1 MIEEKRNYIRDYYAN
16 KEHNLRGLVENINVE
31 GEEDIKK
38 IKAEINKLAR
48 QIEEK
53 KVALQNKVENLYTKQ
68 YTATEKKV
76 ILHYRNSRSYTD
88 YYYDLTTGY
97 EDDDYSSEDSITYRV
112 DNKRGEIV
120 VVVGYDFD
128 LASIITKKYSYSV
141 SKDNDRVI
149 TKFLEET
156 VIPFMETVGVRYN
169 ALTNEINDIDI
180 NWSDTRPLEEV
191 KDNDFINTFY
201 GVDYKGKLS
210 LYDLRNWN
218 LKNKSFEII
227 MKTAPNEIIDNLLKM
242 ELETAQPIYKIL
254 GISQETYNTA
264 IERKIVKTVYDNK
277 DFINGSLNEKYNIVK
292 TEKEWLDFIDEMKN
306 YEEDMK
312 FYNIDY
318 SRGYYYNR
326 QNDSVMTL
334 ILSSYSESNVFK
346 KYYSLGKFANYVI
359 NETINQGY
367 DRVNDFVREL
377 GDYLTMCNE
386 DNIKPT
392 LYSSYLKQ
400 THDITSRNHRVI
412 VEKENEEI
420 FKSRY
425 EDFKTYKGK
434 KYMVVA
440 PKSSEDLKREGD
452 NLNHCVAS
460 YIKRVIDGECLIYF
474 LRREKDESLITFEVR
489 YNTIVQVRGLHNRK
503 PTDNEVQALKEFANY
518 RKMEVNF

>member
-1 MIEEKRNYIRDYYAN
+1 
-16 KEHNLRGLVENINVE
+16 
-31 GEEDIKK
+31 
-38 IKAEINKLAR
+38 
-48 QIEEK
+48 
-53 KVALQNKVENLYTKQ
+53 
-68 YTATEKKV
+68 
-76 ILHYRNSRSYTD
+76 
-88 YYYDLTTGY
+88 
-97 EDDDYSSEDSITYRV
+97 
-112 DNKRGEIV
+112 
-120 VVVGYDFD
+120 
-128 LASIITKKYSYSV
+128 
-141 SKDNDRVI
+141 
-149 TKFLEET
+149 
-156 VIPFMETVGVRYN
+156 
-169 ALTNEINDIDI
+169 
-180 NWSDTRPLEEV
+180 
-191 KDNDFINTFY
+191 
-201 GVDYKGKLS
+201 
-210 LYDLRNWN
+210 
-218 LKNKSFEII
+218 
-227 MKTAPNEIIDNLLKM
+227 MKTAPSEIIDDLLKM
-242 ELETAQPIYKIL
+242 ELETAQPIHKIL

-264 IERKIVKTVYDNK
+264 IERKIVRTIYDNK

-326 QNDSVMTL
+326 QNDSLMTL

-377 GDYLTMCNE
+377 GDYLEMCSE
-386 DNIKPT
+386 DDIKPT

-425 EDFKTYKGK
+425 EDFKTYNGK

-440 PKSSEDLKREGD
+440 PKNSEDLKREGD

-489 YNTIVQVRGLHNRK
+489 HNTIVQVRGLHNRK
-503 PTDNEVQALKEFANY
+503 PTDNEVQALKEFASY

>member
-1 MIEEKRNYIRDYYAN
+1 MIEEKRNYIRDYYAQ
-16 KEHNLRGLVENINVE
+16 KEHNLRGLVENINVD
-31 GEEDIKK
+31 GEEDIRK
-38 IKAEINKLAR
+38 IKAEINKLTR

-53 KVALQNKVENLYTKQ
+53 KVSLQSKVEDLCTKQ
-68 YTATEKKV
+68 YTAIEKKI
-76 ILHYRNSRSYTD
+76 ILHYRNSRNYTD
-88 YYYDLTTGY
+88 YYYDLITGY
-97 EDDDYSSEDSITYRV
+97 EDEDYSSEDSITYRV
-112 DNKRGEIV
+112 ENKRGEVV
-120 VVVGYDFD
+120 VVVGYDFE

-141 SKDNDRVI
+141 SKENDRVI

-156 VIPFMETVGVRYN
+156 IIPFMESEGVVYN
-169 ALTNEINDIDI
+169 ALTNEITDI
-180 NWSDTRPLEEV
+180 NINWQQTRPLEKVES
-191 KDNDFINTFY
+191 NEFINTFY
-201 GVDYKGKLS
+201 GIDYKGNIPLD
-210 LYDLRNWN
+210 DLRSYN
-218 LKNKSFEII
+218 LENKSFEII
-227 MKTAPNEIIDNLLKM
+227 MKTAPSEIVDDLLKM

-264 IERKIVKTVYDNK
+264 IERKIVRTIFDNRNL
-277 DFINGSLNEKYNIVK
+277 INGSKNEEYGIAK

-326 QNDSVMTL
+326 QNDNLMSL
-334 ILSSYSESNVFK
+334 ILSSYSGSNVFK
-346 KYYSLGKFANYVI
+346 KHYSLGKFANYVI

-367 DRVNDFVREL
+367 NKVNDFIREL
-377 GDYLTMCNE
+377 GDYLEMCSE
-386 DNIKPT
+386 DDIKPT

-412 VEKENEEI
+412 VEKEKEET

-425 EDFKTYKGK
+425 KDFKTYKGK

-440 PKSSEDLKREGD
+440 PKNSEDLKREGD

-460 YIKRVIDGECLIYF
+460 YIKRVIDGECLIFF
-474 LRREKDESLITFEVR
+474 LRKEKDESLITFEVR
-489 YNTIVQVRGLHNRK
+489 HNTIVQVRGLHNRK
-503 PTDNEVQALKEFANY
+503 PTDNEVQALKEFATY